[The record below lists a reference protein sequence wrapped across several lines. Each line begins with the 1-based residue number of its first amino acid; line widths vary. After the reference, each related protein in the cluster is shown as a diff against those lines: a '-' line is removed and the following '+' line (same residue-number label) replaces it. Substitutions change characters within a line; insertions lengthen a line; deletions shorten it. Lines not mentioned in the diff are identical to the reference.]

1 MMDYKNL
8 EEKTLSRKD
17 IFKGHIIDVH
27 VDEVLLPNGNKSFR
41 EVVDHVDGV
50 AVLALDADN
59 NVMMV
64 TQYRYVFSRNMLEIP
79 AGKLDAGEDPAT
91 GALRELREEVG
102 VVPGDFRP
110 MGSFIAA
117 PGCYGEIL
125 HLYLARDLKEVGQD
139 LDPDEF
145 LNVSRIP
152 FDEMV
157 RRCMNGEI
165 QDAKT
170 IIAVLKAKDLLG
182 L

>member
-8 EEKTLSRKD
+8 EEKTLSRKE
-17 IFKGHIIDVH
+17 IFQGRIFSVH
-27 VDEVLLPNGNKSFR
+27 VDDVLLPNGNTSVR
-41 EVVDHVDGV
+41 EVIEHVDGV
-50 AVLALDADN
+50 AVLALDDDN

-64 TQYRYVFSRNMLEIP
+64 TQYRYVFGRNMLEIP
-79 AGKLDAGEDPAT
+79 AGKLDEGEDPAA

-110 MGSFIAA
+110 MGSFIPA
-117 PGCYGEIL
+117 PACYGEAL
-125 HLYLARDLKEVGQD
+125 YLYLARDLKEVGQE

-152 FDEMV
+152 FDELV
-157 RRCMNGEI
+157 RRCMSGEI
-165 QDAKT
+165 QDGKT
-170 IIAVLKAKDLLG
+170 IIAVLKAKELLG

>member
-1 MMDYKNL
+1 MDYKNL

-17 IFKGHIIDVH
+17 VFEGHIINVH
-27 VDEVLLPNGNKSFR
+27 VDEVLLPNGNTSFR
-41 EVVDHVDGV
+41 EVVDHVDAA
-50 AVLALDADN
+50 AVLALDDDN
-59 NVMMV
+59 NVMVV
-64 TQYRYVFSRNMLEIP
+64 TQYRYVFGRNMLEIP

-102 VVPGDFRP
+102 VVAGDFRP
-110 MGSFIAA
+110 LGSFIPAA
-117 PGCYGEIL
+117 ACYGETL
-125 HLYLARDLKEVGQD
+125 HLFLARDLKEVGQD